1 MISITSLII
10 IDLLLL
16 KQYNQ
21 QSNILL
27 SFWSI
32 YANECFLK
40 STGSESVAV
49 LRVASILRELF
60 HHRQGVFM
68 GGFSMGMLKD
78 YVDVFVFAV
87 LGVASFLAVWF
98 VIERVIFYSK
108 VNLKAYDDIDAL
120 NLDLTKNLTIL
131 YVIYSNAPY
140 VGLLGTVLGIMV
152 IFYDM
157 GMSGGM
163 DAKTIMVGLSLALK
177 ATALGLAVA
186 IPTLIAYN
194 SLLRKSDVLSEKF
207 RIMKK

>member
-1 MISITSLII
+1 M
-10 IDLLLL
+10 
-16 KQYNQ
+16 
-21 QSNILL
+21 
-27 SFWSI
+27 
-32 YANECFLK
+32 
-40 STGSESVAV
+40 AV
-49 LRVASILRELF
+49 LHVALILRELF
-60 HHRQGVFM
+60 YHRQGVFM
-68 GGFSMGMLKD
+68 GGFSVGMLKD
-78 YVDVFVFAV
+78 YVDIFVFAV
-87 LGVASFLAVWF
+87 LGVASFLALWF

-131 YVIYSNAPY
+131 YVIFSNAPY

-157 GMSGGM
+157 GVSGGM

-194 SLLRKSDVLSEKF
+194 GLLRKSDVLSEKF

>member
-1 MISITSLII
+1 MPH
-10 IDLLLL
+10 
-16 KQYNQ
+16 
-21 QSNILL
+21 
-27 SFWSI
+27 
-32 YANECFLK
+32 
-40 STGSESVAV
+40 AV
-49 LRVASILRELF
+49 LRVLKGWF
-60 HHRQGVFM
+60 YTKGVFM
-68 GGFSMGMLKD
+68 GAGFSIELKD
-78 YVDVFVFAV
+78 YVDIFVFAV
-87 LGVASFLAVWF
+87 LGVASFLALWF

-108 VNLKAYDDIDAL
+108 VDLKAYDDIDAL

-131 YVIYSNAPY
+131 YVIFSNAPY

-157 GMSGGM
+157 GVSGGM